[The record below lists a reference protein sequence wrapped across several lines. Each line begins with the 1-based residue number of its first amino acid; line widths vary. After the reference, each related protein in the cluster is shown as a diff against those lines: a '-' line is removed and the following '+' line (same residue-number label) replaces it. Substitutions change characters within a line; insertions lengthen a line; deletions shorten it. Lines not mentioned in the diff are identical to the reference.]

1 MKLILFTFAIFLAVI
16 GFSTKASSA
25 ELIVNGGFETGT
37 FAGWT
42 VVTAGSNWYPWQ
54 NTAAGG
60 GDGVTGG
67 VSTSAPLFGTR
78 DAWTGF
84 CCTPAPEYIEQTMT
98 IPAAS
103 TARIVWYDKI
113 QSNLWEFCS
122 SANCGTNTWRVQVL
136 NTSNV
141 VLQTLRTVTSAW
153 SSTNTNLNTGWRGH
167 SDSLTP
173 YAGQTIKIRFSATYV
188 SSIGN
193 NTNGPGRAEV
203 DGVSVTSPIIPSAAN
218 VTVSGRVGTNEG
230 QGVTRATVTLTNAA
244 GVTRSATTNQF
255 GFYRFDEVLVGE
267 TYTIGVNGKKYFF
280 ANSPRIVT
288 VNDELTNLDFTAEP
302 QF

>member
-1 MKLILFTFAIFLAVI
+1 MQFRLFVFATVIVIL
-16 GFSTKASSA
+16 GFSAKARSA

-42 VVTAGSNWYPWQ
+42 VVTAGSAWYPWQ

-60 GDGVTGG
+60 GNADFGITA
-67 VSTSAPLFGTR
+67 SAPLFGTR
-78 DAWTGF
+78 SAWTGF
-84 CCTPAPEYIEQTMT
+84 CCTPAPEYIEQTIT

-113 QSNLWEFCS
+113 QSNLWQFCT

-136 NTSNV
+136 NTSNT
-141 VLQTLRTVTSAW
+141 VLQTFSTVTSAW

-188 SSIGN
+188 SSIGGN
-193 NTNGPGRAEV
+193 VNGPGRAEV
-203 DGVSVTSPIIPSAAN
+203 DGVSVTSPIIPSSAN
-218 VTVSGRVGTNEG
+218 VTVSGRVATSEG
-230 QGVTRATVTLTNAA
+230 QGIGRASVTLTNAA
-244 GVTRSATTNQF
+244 GVSRNVITNQF
-255 GFYRFDEVLVGE
+255 GYYRFDEVPAGE
-267 TYTIGVNGKKYFF
+267 TYTIAVNSKRYFF
-280 ANSPRIVT
+280 ANSPRVVS
-288 VNDELTNLDFTAEP
+288 VNDEVANLDFTASP
-302 QF
+302 